1 MDTIE
6 KYKTKNLVKE
16 DLLKQREIVIFND
29 DYNTFKHV
37 IECLVKYCKHE
48 SLQAQQCAFIIHHNG
63 KCSVKTGTYE
73 KLLPIVSVLLEKGL
87 SAEIL

>member
-6 KYKTKNLVKE
+6 KNKTKNLVKE
-16 DLLKQREIVIFND
+16 DVLKQNEIVVFND

-37 IECLVKYCKHE
+37 IECLVKYCNHD

-73 KLLPIVSVLLEKGL
+73 KLLPIASVLSEKGL
-87 SAEIL
+87 STEIV

>member
-29 DYNTFKHV
+29 DYNTFMHV